1 MFYVDIKN
9 QILIAD
15 HEDKFLYLNQGKSS
29 TIEGVNDYNLFEET
43 LQALNILGFN
53 RSDQENMFKIL
64 AAILH
69 LGNVIIN
76 KEDEGSSIKVI

>member
-1 MFYVDIKN
+1 MFYDIKN
-9 QILIAD
+9 QILIPD